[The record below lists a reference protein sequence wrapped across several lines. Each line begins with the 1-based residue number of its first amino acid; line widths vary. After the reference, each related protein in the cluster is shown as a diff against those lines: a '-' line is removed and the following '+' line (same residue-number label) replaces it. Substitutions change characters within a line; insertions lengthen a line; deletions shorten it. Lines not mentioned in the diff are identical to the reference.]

1 MNNLTTN
8 KVYFSKPDFKSPLKM
23 KKTSALLLTV
33 ILFFVANFA
42 YGQSKPTRQEGYVNG
57 KTCKTKAEAYADAVS
72 KIPNGAVPSTAG
84 YNGSGVNG
92 IGQWS
97 CHLKYIIFP
106 K

>member
-1 MNNLTTN
+1 
-8 KVYFSKPDFKSPLKM
+8 M
-23 KKTSALLLTV
+23 KKTSTTSLLLTA

-42 YGQSKPTRQEGYVNG
+42 YGQSKPMRQEGYVNG
-57 KTCKTKAEAYADAVS
+57 KTCKTKAEAYADAAS

-97 CHLKYIIFP
+97 CQLKYIIFP